1 MTVYEIIGSILLI
14 ISCVLVTITVLLQS
28 SKADGMAALGGK
40 SSGGF
45 NAEAKSNEAKL
56 CRMTKYLAIAFFVI
70 TILVYAA
77 TIYLK

>member
-1 MTVYEIIGSILLI
+1 MSVYEIIGSILLI
-14 ISCVLVTITVLLQS
+14 ITCVLITITVLLQS

-45 NAEAKSNEAKL
+45 NAEGKSNEAKL
-56 CRMTKYLAIAFFVI
+56 CRMTKYLTIAFFVI

-77 TIYLK
+77 TIYLS